1 MKSILITLFVLPFG
15 LSAQI
20 GMGGNDPDQL
30 AHEIVG
36 WDIGI
41 SNIQYTGWVD
51 AISYFQADVANM
63 PFQTGILLTN
73 GSRYVVPGPN
83 DSIRANVRNGFPG
96 DTLIEWML
104 NHYGGDS
111 RLSYDATALEF
122 DVTTYGDTIRFNYV
136 FGSDEYLID
145 YTDNNFNDMFAILIS
160 GPGINGLENIA
171 RTPNNR
177 VISVNSI
184 GFQPQNGGV
193 IQNGD
198 GVSAPYNSSNTY
210 LRYNFLTSPLI
221 AKRKVIPG
229 QTYHIKLLIA
239 DVGDDRMDSGVFIK
253 TRGMTTKVYDNSLE
267 SSVDIYPNP
276 VTDQFTISLK
286 EGSLLE
292 SYELVDVSG
301 KCLAKG
307 ELNPLTQVNF
317 SEMASGMY
325 HLRLIAKTGSITKK
339 VVKY

>member
-20 GMGGNDPDQL
+20 GLGGNDPDQL

-51 AISYFQADVANM
+51 AISYFQADVENM
-63 PFQTGILLTN
+63 PFQTGILLTS

-83 DSIRANVRNGFPG
+83 DNIRANVRNGLPG
-96 DTLIEWML
+96 DTLVEWML

-122 DVTTYGDTIRFNYV
+122 EATIYGDTIRFNYV
-136 FGSDEYLID
+136 FGSDEPGIGYF
-145 YTDNNFNDMFAILIS
+145 DNRFNDMFAILIS
-160 GPGINGLENIA
+160 GPGINGTENIA
-171 RTPNNR
+171 RTPNNQ
-177 VISVNSI
+177 VVSVNSI
-184 GFQPQNGGV
+184 GLQTQNGGV
-193 IQNGD
+193 IENGN
-198 GVSAPYNSSNTY
+198 GTSAPYNSSNTY
-210 LRYNFLTSPLI
+210 LRYDFLTSPLI

-239 DVGDDRMDSGVFIK
+239 DVGDESMDSGVFIK
-253 TRGMTTKVYDNSLE
+253 TKGMTTKVDENSLE
-267 SSVDIYPNP
+267 SSVDVYPNP
-276 VTDQFTISLK
+276 VTDQFSISLK

-292 SYELVDVSG
+292 
-301 KCLAKG
+301 
-307 ELNPLTQVNF
+307 
-317 SEMASGMY
+317 
-325 HLRLIAKTGSITKK
+325 
-339 VVKY
+339 

>member
-1 MKSILITLFVLPFG
+1 MKSILITLFFLPFG

-20 GMGGNDPDQL
+20 GLGGNDPDQL

-51 AISYFQADVANM
+51 AISFFQADVENM

-83 DSIRANVRNGFPG
+83 DSIRASVENGLPG
-96 DTLIEWML
+96 DTLVEWML

-111 RLSYDATALEF
+111 RLSYDATVLEF
-122 DVTTYGDTIRFNYV
+122 DAITYGDTLRFNYI
-136 FGSDEYLID
+136 FGSDEYG
-145 YTDNNFNDMFAILIS
+145 YEFSNNYNDMFAILIS

-171 RTPNNR
+171 RFPNN
-177 VISVNSI
+177 VQVTYNNFYPSVLI
-184 GFQPQNGGV
+184 DNG
-193 IQNGD
+193 NGTL
-198 GVSAPYNSSNTY
+198 SPNNSSTSY
-210 LRYNFLTSPLI
+210 LRYDKLSIPLI

-229 QTYHIKLLIA
+229 QTYHVKLLIA
-239 DVGDDRMDSGVFIK
+239 DVGDDGVDSGVFIK
-253 TRGMTTKVYDNSLE
+253 TKGMTTKVDDNALE
-267 SSVDIYPNP
+267 TSFDIYPNP
-276 VTDQFTISLK
+276 VTDQFSISLK

-301 KCLAKG
+301 KCLTKG
-307 ELNPLTQVNF
+307 ELGSLTQVDF
-317 SEMASGMY
+317 SGMASGMY

-339 VVKY
+339 LVKY